1 MISEG
6 WQHDTQI
13 LTWVLSY
20 DKIHPSE
27 ALSICS
33 ASAAMS
39 ISDVPMIRPIAG
51 VEVGLVDGKLT
62 VNPTRQEMK
71 NSSLSLTLAGTK
83 TGILMIEGAADFLSE
98 ELMME
103 ALALGIYYYY

>member
-39 ISDVPMIRPIAG
+39 ISDVPMIRPVAG
-51 VEVGLVDGKLT
+51 VEVG
-62 VNPTRQEMK
+62 
-71 NSSLSLTLAGTK
+71 
-83 TGILMIEGAADFLSE
+83 
-98 ELMME
+98 
-103 ALALGIYYYY
+103 